1 MCEYEQNM
9 FLSDNSSTKKV
20 QLQELLWYY
29 CFLVLEYVTISL
41 QIVTKFTLGT
51 FFMKKR
57 RYHTASDRHAQLI
70 ALLKVRGYSSV
81 AELSHVLDVSSMTV
95 RRDLHMLH
103 EKQIVEMTHGGVRFV
118 ASEQTEPHFDIRT
131 HEHLAAKQAI
141 GKRASELF
149 IEEGDVIGIDSGSTA
164 LEVARNLPDIPLT
177 VVTQSLPV
185 ATLVA
190 QNKMHQ
196 LIMLGGVLQA
206 SSNYFYGAQAI
217 ATLHEVYINKLF
229 LATSGLLIPEG
240 LSSCYLS
247 DAEIKQA
254 MIRASRKVILC
265 MDSSKIGRVFLAR
278 FAPIASIDTLLTD
291 TGISDESREAL
302 QKQRIDVIIASTG
315 VPASLPEFERIRD
328 DVAV

>member
-1 MCEYEQNM
+1 ME
-9 FLSDNSSTKKV
+9 
-20 QLQELLWYY
+20 
-29 CFLVLEYVTISL
+29 
-41 QIVTKFTLGT
+41 
-51 FFMKKR
+51 KR

-70 ALLKVRGYSSV
+70 TFLKDRGYSSV
-81 AELSHVLDVSSMTV
+81 VELSHLLNVSAMTV

-103 EKQIVEMTHGGVRFV
+103 EKQIVEITHGGARFI
-118 ASEQTEPHFDIRT
+118 ASEQAEPHFDIRT

-141 GKRASELF
+141 GKRAAELF

-217 ATLHEVYINKLF
+217 ATLHSVYINKLF

-254 MIRASRKVILC
+254 MIKASRKVILC

-278 FAPIASIDTLLTD
+278 FAPLTSIDTLLTD
-291 TGISDESREAL
+291 NGISDQSCEAL
-302 QKQRIDVIIASTG
+302 QKQHVEVIRASTEMS
-315 VPASLPEFERIRD
+315 ASLPALERIRD
-328 DVAV
+328 NVAV

>member
-1 MCEYEQNM
+1 ME
-9 FLSDNSSTKKV
+9 
-20 QLQELLWYY
+20 
-29 CFLVLEYVTISL
+29 
-41 QIVTKFTLGT
+41 
-51 FFMKKR
+51 KR
-57 RYHTASDRHAQLI
+57 RYHNAGDRHAQLI
-70 ALLKVRGYSSV
+70 AFLKDRGYSSV
-81 AELSHVLDVSSMTV
+81 GELSRLLNVSAMTV
-95 RRDLHMLH
+95 RRDLHTLH
-103 EKQIVEMTHGGVRFV
+103 EKQIVEITHGGARFI

-141 GKRASELF
+141 GKWAAELF

-164 LEVARNLPDIPLT
+164 LEVARNLPNVPLT

-190 QNKMHQ
+190 QNKMYQ

-217 ATLHEVYINKLF
+217 AALHAVYINKLF

-254 MIRASRKVILC
+254 MIRASRNVILC

-278 FAPIASIDTLLTD
+278 FAPLDSIDTLLTD
-291 TGISDESREAL
+291 NGISDESREAL
-302 QKQRIDVIIASTG
+302 QRQHIEVIIASTEG
-315 VPASLPEFERIRD
+315 VTSLPELERIRD

>member
-1 MCEYEQNM
+1 ME
-9 FLSDNSSTKKV
+9 
-20 QLQELLWYY
+20 
-29 CFLVLEYVTISL
+29 
-41 QIVTKFTLGT
+41 
-51 FFMKKR
+51 KKR
-57 RYHTASDRHAQLI
+57 YHNASDRHAQLI
-70 ALLKVRGYSSV
+70 ALLKVQGYSSV
-81 AELSHVLDVSSMTV
+81 VELSRLLDVSMMTV
-95 RRDLHMLH
+95 RRDLHRLH
-103 EKQIVEMTHGGVRFV
+103 EKQIVELTHGGARFI

-141 GKRASELF
+141 GKRAAELF

-217 ATLHEVYINKLF
+217 ATLHSVYINKLF

-254 MIRASRKVILC
+254 MIKASRKVVLC
-265 MDSSKIGRVFLAR
+265 MDSSKLGRVFLAR
-278 FAPIASIDTLLTD
+278 FASLESINTLITD
-291 TGISDESREAL
+291 SGISDESSNAL
-302 QKQRIDVIIASTG
+302 QKQHMEVIIASTE
-315 VPASLPEFERIRD
+315 VSSSLPELERIRD
-328 DVAV
+328 NVAV

>member
-1 MCEYEQNM
+1 ME
-9 FLSDNSSTKKV
+9 
-20 QLQELLWYY
+20 
-29 CFLVLEYVTISL
+29 
-41 QIVTKFTLGT
+41 
-51 FFMKKR
+51 KR

-70 ALLKVRGYSSV
+70 ALLKVHGYSSV
-81 AELSHVLDVSSMTV
+81 TELSRFLNVSAMTV
-95 RRDLHMLH
+95 RRDLRMLH
-103 EKQIVEMTHGGVRFV
+103 EKQIVEITHGGARFI
-118 ASEQTEPHFDIRT
+118 ASEQIEPHFDVRT

-141 GKRASELF
+141 GKRAAELF

-206 SSNYFYGAQAI
+206 SSNYFYGSQAI
-217 ATLHEVYINKLF
+217 AALHEVYINKLF

-254 MIRASRKVILC
+254 MIRAARKVILC

-278 FAPIASIDTLLTD
+278 FAPLDSVDTLLTD
-291 TGISDESREAL
+291 SGISEEDREAL
-302 QKQRIDVIIASTG
+302 HKQHIEVIIASTEFA
-315 VPASLPEFERIRD
+315 ASLPESERIRD
-328 DVAV
+328 NVAV

>member
-1 MCEYEQNM
+1 ME
-9 FLSDNSSTKKV
+9 
-20 QLQELLWYY
+20 
-29 CFLVLEYVTISL
+29 
-41 QIVTKFTLGT
+41 
-51 FFMKKR
+51 KR
-57 RYHTASDRHAQLI
+57 RYHNASERHTQLI

-81 AELSHVLDVSSMTV
+81 VELSHLLDVSAMTV

-103 EKQIVEMTHGGVRFV
+103 EKHIVEITHGGARFI
-118 ASEQTEPHFDIRT
+118 ASEQVEPHFDIRT
-131 HEHLAAKQAI
+131 HEHLTAKQAI
-141 GKRASELF
+141 GKRAAELF

-164 LEVARNLPDIPLT
+164 LEVARNLPDVPLT
-177 VVTQSLPV
+177 IVTQSLPV

-190 QNKMHQ
+190 QNKRHQ

-206 SSNYFYGAQAI
+206 SSNYFYGSQAI
-217 ATLHEVYINKLF
+217 ATLHSVYINKLF

-278 FAPIASIDTLLTD
+278 FAPLDGIDTLLTD
-291 TGISDESREAL
+291 AGISDESLTAL
-302 QKQRIDVIIASTG
+302 QNQHIEVIIATTEEA
-315 VPASLPEFERIRD
+315 ASLPELERIRD